1 MTFDQSSKFQHTQ
14 NNLTIKGTRDGLL
27 VKFSDGKWD
36 NLKNSL
42 LSHLKNQKNFLTG
55 ARLSLDVGNIIIEES
70 EIVALIEQ
78 ISEFGI
84 KLWALISDSP
94 TTIKNAQSL
103 GLATRLSLPKE
114 DKPSSVPLQSVTLG
128 EEAILIHKTLRSG
141 NRIIFHG
148 HVIVIGDVNP
158 GAEIFAGGNIIVWG
172 KLRGTVHAGAQ
183 GDNSA
188 IVCALDLS
196 PTQLRI
202 ADKISIA
209 PSQKNIPKPEIA
221 RLVDNRVIAETWDF

>member
-1 MTFDQSSKFQHTQ
+1 
-14 NNLTIKGTRDGLL
+14 
-27 VKFSDGKWD
+27 
-36 NLKNSL
+36 
-42 LSHLKNQKNFLTG
+42 
-55 ARLSLDVGNIIIEES
+55 
-70 EIVALIEQ
+70 
-78 ISEFGI
+78 
-84 KLWALISDSP
+84 
-94 TTIKNAQSL
+94 
-103 GLATRLSLPKE
+103 
-114 DKPSSVPLQSVTLG
+114 
-128 EEAILIHKTLRSG
+128 
-141 NRIIFHG
+141 
-148 HVIVIGDVNP
+148 VIVIGDVNP